1 MSLISFTPRRFTDS
15 SLFLKE
21 INGQKLLIKTYLND
35 DSDSRRKLE
44 SQKNLHWS
52 ACGFN
57 VPKLVDIDPIDIE
70 LGEISDPY
78 LVMEFIH
85 GVNLSDYLQDR
96 QVSPETKLKTLSE
109 IFEINHTRHLLALAN
124 EDDLL
129 IHTDPNTDNIILSD
143 GRIFFID
150 FEHISKPLDITTA
163 VAREVATFARRA
175 IKNLGVGHT
184 GEVITLLLVAY
195 QYNGAIMDKV
205 EELTFGRSFQLL
217 HRFKDHVKKRKD
229 PELVSRYD
237 VAETIKLLRSNPASA

>member
-15 SLFLKE
+15 HLFLKE
-21 INGQKLLIKTYLND
+21 MNGKKLLIKTYIND
-35 DSDSRRKLE
+35 DRDSRRELE
-44 SQKNLHWS
+44 SRKNLHWS
-52 ACGFN
+52 AYGFN
-57 VPKLVDIDPIDIE
+57 VPQLIDIE
-70 LGEISDPY
+70 LTGLELGEIADPY

-85 GVNLSDYLQDR
+85 GVNLSDYLKNG
-96 QVSPETKLKTLSE
+96 QVSVETKLGPLSE
-109 IFEINHTRHLLALAN
+109 IFELNYRRHLLALAN
-124 EDDLL
+124 DDSLL
-129 IHTDPNTDNIILSD
+129 IHTDPNTDNIILGD

-163 VAREVATFARRA
+163 VAKEVATFARRV
-175 IKNLGVGHT
+175 IKNLGARYT
-184 GEVITLLLVAY
+184 SEVITLLLDAY

-237 VAETIKLLRSNPASA
+237 VAETIKLLRINRAGT